1 MKTLYFEAAGCYI
14 LHNDVESGRIRTAFT
29 NRDGKKVY
37 IELICGCKSLAIKK
51 EDKSGKD
58 MREKWIIKS
67 EYGYMFCDSCHYIT
81 DDPKIN
87 DCMES
92 RLPCERNL
100 YIEKVKYTKENI
112 LNFVNTYC
120 NADFEEVVV
129 LHNLAGYRVFS
140 DCQKKGTSAAYR
152 YGDEFPYDAELTLK
166 RRKKVEE
173 MKKEFCELFHQQ
185 RDNTSY
191 WVDDLGQLN
200 VKINTY
206 QTALDAAGPRAD
218 ISLWRYKKMKKRKI
232 TYCYLMERKSDGKKF
247 VTFGNFRE
255 AWNKPASLYDFVTK
269 MYPYPQETPFGLCAH
284 ISNGLRCDRELF
296 KVIQQAAL

>member
-1 MKTLYFEAAGCYI
+1 MDLERVLY
-14 LHNDVESGRIRTAFT
+14 
-29 NRDGKKVY
+29 KKMTKD
-37 IELICGCKSLAIKK
+37 ELIDKLIAYKNIECHDRAIAH
-51 EDKSGKD
+51 E
-58 MREKWIIKS
+58 
-67 EYGYMFCDSCHYIT
+67 FL
-81 DDPKIN
+81 
-87 DCMES
+87 CMES

-206 QTALDAAGPRAD
+206 QTALDAAN
-218 ISLWRYKKMKKRKI
+218 W
-232 TYCYLMERKSDGKKF
+232 
-247 VTFGNFRE
+247 
-255 AWNKPASLYDFVTK
+255 TK
-269 MYPYPQETPFGLCAH
+269 GRHFIVE
-284 ISNGLRCDRELF
+284 
-296 KVIQQAAL
+296 V